1 MAPKY
6 HTARTVYRERKQF
19 YEGPSPSLSLSLTLS
34 LPHTR
39 HSHSH
44 SLPSLSLYVPPSFF
58 PNLSNSSS
66 PLYHFPLFLTTL
78 ITGIQFN
85 ILPVPP
91 TPATLPSQLKQFEL
105 WRKLIAYE
113 KENTQR
119 LPPEEHVK
127 RVAYTY
133 SISFLSLRF
142 FPEIWYDAAMFQV
155 AVTGGEEASIRLFER
170 GIKV

>member
-1 MAPKY
+1 
-6 HTARTVYRERKQF
+6 
-19 YEGPSPSLSLSLTLS
+19 LLDTL
-34 LPHTR
+34 
-39 HSHSH
+39 
-44 SLPSLSLYVPPSFF
+44 
-58 PNLSNSSS
+58 
-66 PLYHFPLFLTTL
+66 
-78 ITGIQFN
+78 GIQFN
-85 ILPVPP
+85 VLPIPP
-91 TPATLPSQLKQFEL
+91 TPSTLEAQLKQYEL

-119 LPPEEHVK
+119 LSPEEHVK

-170 GIKV
+170 GIKVILSISSHLFFRVLFPHAFFLTTLIPCVFSLGQSRQSPPPTCSCKFL